1 MFLLQSSG
9 LVVLVTFLVALG
21 PLSTDMYLP
30 SLPTMVRFFNTDVD
44 QVQLTLSSFLAG
56 FALSQLIYGPLADR
70 FGRKPAIVFGML
82 LFTLASIGCAYTESI
97 EALIVWRFLQA
108 LGGCAGPVLGR
119 AMIRDIYQPLESA
132 RLLSFIGTAMS
143 LAPALAPFLGGYLV
157 IWFEWQS
164 IFIFLALYGAL
175 LSLMFAFKV
184 PESLAKDH
192 RQPFRFKPMLNN
204 YAQLLKHRQYM
215 GYVFSCSF
223 AYAGMFAFISGSS
236 FVVVD
241 YFKVPEEY
249 FAYFFLVA
257 IVGFMSGSFFA
268 GRFCHQIG
276 VGRLLFIGA
285 GFAALSGLVMCL
297 VVFNEWYQLFYVI
310 APMYFYTLGAGMVM
324 PQAMAAALAPFAK
337 MAGTASALLGFLQM
351 TTAAVVGVAVGHY
364 HDGTPAVMLSAI
376 ALMGGLTLSAYYLFV
391 VKAPIAV
398 K

>member
-30 SLPTMVRFFNTDVD
+30 SLPAMVRFFNTDVD

-82 LFTLASIGCAYTESI
+82 LFTLASIGCAYAESI

-223 AYAGMFAFISGSS
+223 AYAGMLLLYQAPHLLLLIILRYLRSILPISS
-236 FVVVD
+236 
-241 YFKVPEEY
+241 
-249 FAYFFLVA
+249 
-257 IVGFMSGSFFA
+257 
-268 GRFCHQIG
+268 
-276 VGRLLFIGA
+276 
-285 GFAALSGLVMCL
+285 
-297 VVFNEWYQLFYVI
+297 
-310 APMYFYTLGAGMVM
+310 
-324 PQAMAAALAPFAK
+324 
-337 MAGTASALLGFLQM
+337 
-351 TTAAVVGVAVGHY
+351 
-364 HDGTPAVMLSAI
+364 
-376 ALMGGLTLSAYYLFV
+376 
-391 VKAPIAV
+391 
-398 K
+398 

>member
-1 MFLLQSSG
+1 MFLLQSSA

-82 LFTLASIGCAYTESI
+82 LFTFASIGCAYAESI

-236 FVVVD
+236 FVIVD